1 MNDNYYIMENKLRQ
15 INNNKI
21 IKILSVVCILYINIL
36 FISFFAQYF
45 FLNMSLD
52 TPLIAKEQIIKLF
65 NPYAEFGF
73 KLSFA
78 FPIIL
83 ILKFINQF
91 FFSTLISLV
100 FIAMYYI
107 KLW

>member
-1 MNDNYYIMENKLRQ
+1 MKTKLSQ

-21 IKILSVVCILYINIL
+21 IKILSVICILYINIL
-36 FISFFAQYF
+36 FISIFAQYF
-45 FLNMSLD
+45 YLNMSLD
-52 TPLIAKEQIIKLF
+52 NPLIAKEQIIKLF

-83 ILKFINQF
+83 ILKFIKQNF
-91 FFSTLISLV
+91 LSVLASLV
-100 FIAMYYI
+100 FIVMYYI

>member
-1 MNDNYYIMENKLRQ
+1 MKTKLSQ

-21 IKILSVVCILYINIL
+21 IKILSIVCILYVNIL
-36 FISFFAQYF
+36 FISIFAQYF
-45 FLNMSLD
+45 YLNMSLD
-52 TPLIAKEQIIKLF
+52 NPLIAKEQIIKLF

-83 ILKFINQF
+83 ILKFIKQNLLAVLV
-91 FFSTLISLV
+91 SLI
-100 FIAMYYI
+100 FIVLYYI